1 MIMGVTRRRGTMQ
14 NLIYTHINRTVAQVW
29 GLYAV
34 RVVMMM
40 VMMRRRWR
48 NMRRLVAKD
57 SK

>member
-34 RVVMMM
+34 RVMMM

-48 NMRRLVAKD
+48 NMRRMVAKD